1 MQIPC
6 NLMPPSSPSP
16 RRMDVR
22 IDHAHA
28 LLAEGIRATLA
39 RHAATAG
46 GSTES
51 AQRVRVTDFGRALQL
66 PPGDGAVLVVESGLT
81 VPKLRTLLHAGV
93 QGCVS
98 ADGDATELLLAIE
111 ALSSGAT
118 YFCPVASNLLADAL
132 QSSEL
137 TEREQRVLELLCEGL
152 DNKSIAQRLHIA
164 LGTVKCHVKAILGK
178 TGTRTRT
185 AVAAR
190 AIRLGW
196 VGHAG

>member
-6 NLMPPSSPSP
+6 NPMPHRSAPPP
-16 RRMDVR
+16 DVR
-22 IDHAHA
+22 IDHAQA

-39 RHAATAG
+39 RHATTAPAG
-46 GSTES
+46 AGAGT
-51 AQRVRVTDFGRALQL
+51 RVRVTNLARALQ
-66 PPGDGAVLVVESGLT
+66 PPPDAGAVLVVESGLT
-81 VPKLRTLLHAGV
+81 AQKLRTVLHAGV

-98 ADGDATELLLAIE
+98 ADGEAAELLLAIE
-111 ALSSGAT
+111 ALGGGAT
-118 YFCPVASNLLADAL
+118 YFCPVARALLADAL
-132 QSSEL
+132 LPCDL
-137 TEREQRVLELLCEGL
+137 TDREQRVLELLCEGL
-152 DNKSIAQRLHIA
+152 DNKSIANRLHIA